1 MESKELLFET
11 REYLLQLKGRIKTR
25 MKNTREKYGLGY
37 MPKNKKYKNGFY
49 LGKNKSEAYKDYE
62 KDVKALAIV
71 NKKLAEI
78 RKKLNA
84 FKNINNKMEE
94 WFMESELF

>member
-25 MKNTREKYGLGY
+25 MKNTREKYDLGY
-37 MPKNKKYKNGFY
+37 MPKSKKYKNDFY
-49 LGKNKSEAYKDYE
+49 LGKNKAEAYKDYE
-62 KDVKALAIV
+62 RDVEALAIV

>member
-11 REYLLQLKGRIKTR
+11 RERLLQFKGRIKTR
-25 MKNTREKYGLGY
+25 MRYTRRKYDLGY
-37 MPKNKKYKNGFY
+37 MPKNEKCKNDFY
-49 LGKNKSEAYKDYE
+49 LGKDKAKAYKDYE
-62 KDVKALAIV
+62 KDVKALAMV
-71 NKKLAEI
+71 NEKLAEV

-84 FKNINNKMEE
+84 LKDINNKMEE